1 MQLGCLLI
9 YFGNNNNV
17 IKYGREV
24 TYLMKK
30 NILPILII
38 ICFFSLFIVGCMSV
52 NENSVSNNK
61 MIVHYINVG
70 QGDSILVQVNNKNM
84 LIDAGPKD
92 SKEQLISYLKSL
104 KIESLD
110 YVIATHPHEDHIGNM
125 ADVINNFHVV
135 NFYAPKVESTTKT
148 FEMMILALKNNN
160 LKINVI
166 KADMDSID
174 LGEGTTVSVFSPNKE
189 KYENLNNYSPI
200 IKVEYGQNSF
210 LFTGDAEKEVEKEV
224 LSAGYNISADVLKLG
239 HHGSSSSTSE
249 EFFKKV
255 NPSIGVISLGID
267 NSYGHPHKETLD
279 LIKKNNITLYRTDLD
294 GNVVLVSDGQ
304 NITIEK

>member
-1 MQLGCLLI
+1 
-9 YFGNNNNV
+9 
-17 IKYGREV
+17 
-24 TYLMKK
+24 MKK
-30 NILPILII
+30 NFLSLLLIL
-38 ICFFSLFIVGCMSV
+38 CFFSLFIVGCTSST
-52 NENSVSNNK
+52 ENSVSNDK

-92 SKEQLISYLKSL
+92 SKEQLMSYLNSL
-104 KIESLD
+104 KIENLD

-125 ADVINNFHVV
+125 ADVVNSFHVV

-148 FEMMILALKNNN
+148 FERMILALKNNN

-174 LGEGTTVSVFSPNKE
+174 LGEGTKVSVFSPNKE

-200 IKVEYGQNSF
+200 IKIEYGENSF

-224 LSAGYNISADVLKLG
+224 LTAGYNISADVLKFG

-255 NPSIGVISLGID
+255 NPSIGVISVGID
-267 NSYGHPHKETLD
+267 NSYGHPHKETLN
-279 LIKKNNITLYRTDLD
+279 LINKNNLTVYRTDLD
-294 GNVVLVSDGQ
+294 GNVILVSDGQ